1 MKKLL
6 TLLFIQQ
13 MALVPVLAEEIITP
27 KQEIQNTK
35 GFASINY
42 DRQDNDK
49 EAKQRIIN
57 DHSAFNFNILIIKEG
72 ALFCKDNADTDV
84 K

>member
-13 MALVPVLAEEIITP
+13 MALVPVLADEIVTP
-27 KQEIQNTK
+27 EQEIQNTK

-42 DRQDNDK
+42 DRQDSSK
-49 EAKQRIIN
+49 TGEQRIIN
-57 DHSAFNFNILIIKEG
+57 DHSAFNINIIIVKKG
-72 ALFCKDNADTDV
+72 ALFNKKEDKND
-84 K
+84 

>member
-13 MALVPVLAEEIITP
+13 MALIPVLADEVVTP
-27 KQEIQNTK
+27 EQEIQNTK

-57 DHSAFNFNILIIKEG
+57 EKSAFNINVIIVKKG
-72 ALFCKDNADTDV
+72 ALFNKDNADTDV

>member
-13 MALVPVLAEEIITP
+13 MALVPVIASDVTL
-27 KQEIQNTK
+27 KQEIKNTK

-42 DRQDNDK
+42 DRQDSSK
-49 EAKQRIIN
+49 TGEQRIIN
-57 DHSAFNFNILIIKEG
+57 DHSAFNINIIIVKKG
-72 ALFCKDNADTDV
+72 ALFNKKEDKND
-84 K
+84 

>member
-13 MALVPVLAEEIITP
+13 MALVPVIASDVTP
-27 KQEIQNTK
+27 KQEIKNSK

-57 DHSAFNFNILIIKEG
+57 NHSAFNINIILCKKEKISNSKTVDQENK
-72 ALFCKDNADTDV
+72 L
-84 K
+84 

>member
-13 MALVPVLAEEIITP
+13 MALVPVLADEIVTP
-27 KQEIQNTK
+27 EQEIQNTK

-49 EAKQRIIN
+49 EAKQRISN
-57 DHSAFNFNILIIKEG
+57 DHSAFNINVIIVKKG
-72 ALFCKDNADTDV
+72 ALFNKDNADTDV

>member
-13 MALVPVLAEEIITP
+13 MALVPVLAEEIVTP
-27 KQEIQNTK
+27 EQEIQNTK

-57 DHSAFNFNILIIKEG
+57 DHSAFNINVIIVKKG
-72 ALFCKDNADTDV
+72 ALFNKDNADTND

>member
-13 MALVPVLAEEIITP
+13 MALVPVLADEIVTP
-27 KQEIQNTK
+27 EQEIQNTK

-57 DHSAFNFNILIIKEG
+57 EKSAFNINVLIIKEG
-72 ALFCKDNADTDV
+72 ALFCKDKADADV

>member
-13 MALVPVLAEEIITP
+13 MALVPVIASDVTP

-57 DHSAFNFNILIIKEG
+57 EKSAFNINIIIVKKG
-72 ALFCKDNADTDV
+72 ALFNQKDDKND
-84 K
+84 

>member
-13 MALVPVLAEEIITP
+13 MALVPVLADEIVTP
-27 KQEIQNTK
+27 EQEIQNTK

-42 DRQDNDK
+42 DRQDSSK
-49 EAKQRIIN
+49 TGEQRIIN
-57 DHSAFNFNILIIKEG
+57 DHSAFNVNIIIIKKG
-72 ALFCKDNADTDV
+72 ALFNKEDNKND
-84 K
+84 

>member
-13 MALVPVLAEEIITP
+13 MALVPVFAEEIVTP
-27 KQEIQNTK
+27 EQEIQNTK

-57 DHSAFNFNILIIKEG
+57 DHSAFNINVIIVKKG
-72 ALFCKDNADTDV
+72 ALFNKDNADTND